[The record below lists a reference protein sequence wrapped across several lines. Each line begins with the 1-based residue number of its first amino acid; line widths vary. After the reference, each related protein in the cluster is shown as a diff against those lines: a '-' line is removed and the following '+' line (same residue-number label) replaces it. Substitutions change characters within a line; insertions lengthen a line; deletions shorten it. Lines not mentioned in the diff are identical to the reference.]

1 MPALK
6 AKDFRGMSP
15 EERKKKLVELE
26 DDLMHERGVAAMG
39 GAPANPGKL
48 RAIRIQIARM
58 LTVMNEEKKKTKGG
72 E

>member
-1 MPALK
+1 MPSLK
-6 AKDFRGMSP
+6 ARDIRAMSP
-15 EERKKKLVELE
+15 EERKKKLEELE
-26 DDLMHERGVAAMG
+26 DELMHERGVAATG

-48 RAIRIQIARM
+48 RSIRIQIARM

>member
-6 AKDFRGMSP
+6 AKDIRAMSQ
-15 EERKKKLVELE
+15 EERIKKLEELE

-48 RAIRIQIARM
+48 RAIRTQIART
-58 LTVMNEEKKKTKGG
+58 LTVINEEKKKQKGG